1 MTLFLK
7 RHEDLSDAA
16 VGHSANAGQC
26 SSALLLCILHLW
38 HRWSS
43 TLGRCGSLFV
53 FDWKPSSFAG
63 LLRQRCYINETY
75 QRHLIG
81 LEGFQ
86 EWDWL
91 IILKKISFDAFLNAA
106 SRTFT
111 TRWMTTTHCQTT
123 SVQHLTALVSAI
135 PCKLRLY
142 HIWCLY
148 DKWYVWLMM
157 IFDIYCDTGT
167 INLNSW
173 MTLCMYWFW

>member
-26 SSALLLCILHLW
+26 ASALLLCILHLW

-123 SVQHLTALVSAI
+123 SVQHLTVLVSSLS
-135 PCKLRLY
+135 LRSSQFYSNVYYQGCTNATTY
-142 HIWCLY
+142 HVTKKTPRWGH
-148 DKWYVWLMM
+148 LMLRM
-157 IFDIYCDTGT
+157 IR
-167 INLNSW
+167 L
-173 MTLCMYWFW
+173 